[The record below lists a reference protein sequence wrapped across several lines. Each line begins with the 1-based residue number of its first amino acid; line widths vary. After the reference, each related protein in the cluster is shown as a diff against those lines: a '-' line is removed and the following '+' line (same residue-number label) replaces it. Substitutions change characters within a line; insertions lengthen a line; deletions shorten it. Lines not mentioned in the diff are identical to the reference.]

1 MAEKIIFS
9 KRITSWELHH
19 LVEKHIGVTA
29 ANVEVSGDRLN
40 LWFEPPLTQEQRQV
54 LDQRLS
60 KAGYYLL
67 EEKEPE
73 EPHERN

>member
-9 KRITSWELHH
+9 KRITAWELHH
-19 LVEKHIGVTA
+19 LVKKYLGVDA
-29 ANVEVSGDRLN
+29 KNIEVGGERLTM
-40 LWFEPPLTQEQRQV
+40 WFDPPLTQEQRQV

-67 EEKEPE
+67 EEPEPE
-73 EPHERN
+73 PELE